1 MAGLT
6 DEEKELIKQLRL
18 LTAEYEN
25 AERPDCGGCTLC
37 GGAEEMGGQAYTDEE
52 LLTILNAY
60 GGNLV
65 KAAYAILLR
74 KAEASGIRFP
84 SGLELPDEAGY
95 YLRLAR
101 HIRGNATRAVRRADN
116 T

>member
-1 MAGLT
+1 MT

-25 AERPDCGGCTLC
+25 AKKPDCGGCTLC
-37 GGAEEMGGQAYTDEE
+37 SGAEEMGGQAYTDDE
-52 LLTILNAY
+52 LLTILNVY
-60 GGNLV
+60 GGNLI

-101 HIRGNATRAVRRADN
+101 HIRGNATRTVKRADN

>member
-1 MAGLT
+1 MT
-6 DEEKELIKQLRL
+6 EEERDIIKQLRL
-18 LTAEYEN
+18 LTCEN
-25 AERPDCGGCTLC
+25 EGEKKPDCGGCTLC
-37 GGAEEMGGQAYTDEE
+37 GGACAMGGAAYTDEE
-52 LLTILNAY
+52 LAAILRAY
-60 GGNLV
+60 GGKLV